1 MQKKILILS
10 EFGSGHTKAAEALA
24 QSIAYLEP
32 SIHTQIVEIGKML
45 HPTRTSFFFR
55 VYTVYPFLWKKI
67 YESKQNQPISQWLQ
81 FTIYQLFHRNIEQ
94 ILDKIQPDLII
105 CTHPFNSSS
114 IARLKKMGYPVRL
127 CTVITDFHTHGIWV
141 QPEVDLYLVMEGV
154 RSNIDLYRIQ
164 RFAKVYLA
172 AQRTLSASTYRDFGL
187 CRHD

>member
-45 HPTRTSFFFR
+45 HPTRTAFFFR
-55 VYTVYPFLWKKI
+55 VYMKLITVYPFLWKKI

-114 IARLKKMGYPVRL
+114 IARLKKMGYPVSL
-127 CTVITDFHTHGIWV
+127 CTVITDFHAHGI
-141 QPEVDLYLVMEGV
+141 
-154 RSNIDLYRIQ
+154 
-164 RFAKVYLA
+164 
-172 AQRTLSASTYRDFGL
+172 
-187 CRHD
+187 